1 MENVEYTKKAIFIGD
16 EGVGKSNLVIR
27 VADNVFTSSY
37 ITTIGIDFRIV
48 YSNDKKIKLQL
59 WDTAGQERF
68 SAIVQSYFKGS
79 NIIVYVF
86 SVDNRESFTN
96 IEKYIKKT
104 DEHCDSKIEKLL
116 IGNKTDISDR
126 QVTIDE
132 AEAWALEHDM
142 AYLDFS
148 AKNDV
153 REILLSKLTEVAE
166 KHQLNN

>member
-1 MENVEYTKKAIFIGD
+1 MENFEYMKKVLFIGD
-16 EGVGKSNLVIR
+16 AGVGKTNLVLR
-27 VADNVFTSSY
+27 VADDEFTPSY
-37 ITTIGIDFRIV
+37 ITTIGIDFKIV

-68 SAIVQSYFKGS
+68 STIVRSYFKGS

-86 SVDNRESFTN
+86 SVDDRESFTN
-96 IEKYIKKT
+96 IDKYVKKT
-104 DEHCDSKIEKLL
+104 EENCDSKIEKLL
-116 IGNKTDISDR
+116 IGNKTDISGR

-142 AYLDFS
+142 AYLDIS
-148 AKNDV
+148 AKNDL